1 MSRILIA
8 AMTAAT
14 VLAGLGTQDAAAAG
28 WGPDH
33 REPPRIER
41 DHRGPD
47 LHRPDLHRPD
57 LRRPESHRPTPP
69 VHRAARHWKPGDR
82 LPTAYA
88 SRRHVIATPAAYHL
102 HRPPRGH
109 HWVRAG
115 SDAILV
121 ASGSGIMVRIVP
133 GLFR

>member
-1 MSRILIA
+1 MSRTLIA
-8 AMTAAT
+8 AMTTAMSTALTAAT
-14 VLAGLGTQDAAAAG
+14 LLVGLGAQDASAAG

-33 REPPRIER
+33 REPPRMER
-41 DHRGPD
+41 DHRGPNA
-47 LHRPDLHRPD
+47 H
-57 LRRPESHRPTPP
+57 RPESHRPPPP

-82 LPTAYA
+82 LPAAYA
-88 SRRHVIATPAAYHL
+88 ARRHVIATPAAYHL

-115 SDAILV
+115 SDAVLV
-121 ASGSGIMVRIVP
+121 ASRSGIMVRIVP

>member
-1 MSRILIA
+1 MSRTLIA
-8 AMTAAT
+8 AMTTALTAAT
-14 VLAGLGTQDAAAAG
+14 MLVGLGTQDASAAG

-33 REPPRIER
+33 REPPRMER

-47 LHRPDLHRPD
+47 LHRPQTHRPD
-57 LRRPESHRPTPP
+57 SHRPPPP
-69 VHRAARHWKPGDR
+69 VHRTARYWKPGDR
-82 LPTAYA
+82 LPAAYA
-88 SRRHVIATPAAYHL
+88 SRHYVIATPTAYHL

-115 SDAILV
+115 SDAVLV
-121 ASGSGIMVRIVP
+121 ASRSGIMVRIVP

>member
-8 AMTAAT
+8 AMTTALTAAT
-14 VLAGLGTQDAAAAG
+14 MLVGLGTQDASAAG

-33 REPPRIER
+33 REPPRMER
-41 DHRGPD
+41 DHRGSD
-47 LHRPDLHRPD
+47 LHRPQTHRP
-57 LRRPESHRPTPP
+57 PPP
-69 VHRAARHWKPGDR
+69 VHHTARYWKPGDR

-115 SDAILV
+115 SDAVLV
-121 ASGSGIMVRIVP
+121 ASRSGIMVRIVP

>member
-1 MSRILIA
+1 MSRTLIA
-8 AMTAAT
+8 AMTTALTAAT
-14 VLAGLGTQDAAAAG
+14 MLLGLGTQDASAAG

-41 DHRGPD
+41 NHRGPNA
-47 LHRPDLHRPD
+47 HRPEAHRP
-57 LRRPESHRPTPP
+57 PPP
-69 VHRAARHWKPGDR
+69 VHRTARYWKPGDR

-88 SRRHVIATPAAYHL
+88 SRRYVIATPAAYHL

-115 SDAILV
+115 SDAVLV
-121 ASGSGIMVRIVP
+121 ASRSGIMVRIVP

>member
-8 AMTAAT
+8 AMTTALTAAT
-14 VLAGLGTQDAAAAG
+14 MLVGLGTQDASAAG

-33 REPPRIER
+33 RESPRMER

-47 LHRPDLHRPD
+47 LHRP
-57 LRRPESHRPTPP
+57 ESHRPPPP
-69 VHRAARHWKPGDR
+69 VHRAARYWKPGDR

-88 SRRHVIATPAAYHL
+88 SRRHVIAAPAAYHL

-115 SDAILV
+115 SDAVLV
-121 ASGSGIMVRIVP
+121 ASRSGIMVRIVP

>member
-8 AMTAAT
+8 AMTTALTAAS
-14 VLAGLGTQDAAAAG
+14 VLVGLGTQDASAAG

-33 REPPRIER
+33 REPPRMER

-47 LHRPDLHRPD
+47 LHRPNLHRP
-57 LRRPESHRPTPP
+57 PPP
-69 VHRAARHWKPGDR
+69 VHRAARHWRPGDR
-82 LPTAYA
+82 LPAAYA
-88 SRRHVIATPAAYHL
+88 SRRYVIAAPAAYHL

-115 SDAILV
+115 SDAVLV
-121 ASGSGIMVRIVP
+121 ASGSGVMVRIVP

>member
-14 VLAGLGTQDAAAAG
+14 VLTGLGTPDASAAG
-28 WGPDH
+28 WGAERRDPPPME
-33 REPPRIER
+33 REQRVPEPR
-41 DHRGPD
+41 HAA
-47 LHRPDLHRPD
+47 
-57 LRRPESHRPTPP
+57 PP
-69 VHRAARHWKPGDR
+69 VHRELRHWRPGDR
-82 LPTAYA
+82 LPGVHSA
-88 SRRHVIATPAAYHL
+88 RRHVIAAPAAHHL

-115 SDAILV
+115 SDALLV
-121 ASGSGIMVRIVP
+121 VSGSGVVVRVVP

>member
-8 AMTAAT
+8 AMTTALTAAT
-14 VLAGLGTQDAAAAG
+14 MLVGLGTQDASAAG

-41 DHRGPD
+41 DQRGPNA
-47 LHRPDLHRPD
+47 HRPEANRP
-57 LRRPESHRPTPP
+57 PP
-69 VHRAARHWKPGDR
+69 LVHRAARHWKPGDR
-82 LPTAYA
+82 LPAVYA
-88 SRRHVIATPAAYHL
+88 SRRYVIATPAAYHL

-115 SDAILV
+115 SDAVLV
-121 ASGSGIMVRIVP
+121 ASRSGIMVRIVP
-133 GLFR
+133 SLFR

>member
-8 AMTAAT
+8 AMTTALTAAT
-14 VLAGLGTQDAAAAG
+14 VLVGLGTQDASAAG
-28 WGPDH
+28 WGPDRH
-33 REPPRIER
+33 EPPRMER

-47 LHRPDLHRPD
+47 
-57 LRRPESHRPTPP
+57 SHRPPPP
-69 VHRAARHWKPGDR
+69 VHRAARYWKPGDR

-88 SRRHVIATPAAYHL
+88 SRRYVIATPVAYHL
-102 HRPPRGH
+102 NRPPRGH

-115 SDAILV
+115 SDAVLV
-121 ASGSGIMVRIVP
+121 ASRSGIMVRIVP